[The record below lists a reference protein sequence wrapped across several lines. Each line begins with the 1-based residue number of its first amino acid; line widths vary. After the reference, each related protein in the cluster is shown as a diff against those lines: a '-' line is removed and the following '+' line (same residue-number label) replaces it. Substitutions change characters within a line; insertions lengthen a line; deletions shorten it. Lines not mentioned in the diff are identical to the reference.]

1 MIKKNP
7 FEAYIKMLNAMT
19 PEYKRK
25 LVDAHRRFGELRSLC
40 EAKGYIE
47 TMPQLRGI
55 KVLKNKPEVKE
66 LKGVIDT
73 LKPAKFIW
81 EDIKTTGQS
90 LKKPL
95 AGSLP
100 KKK

>member
-19 PEYKRK
+19 TEYKSK
-25 LVDAHRRFGELRSLC
+25 LVNAHKKFGELRAFC

-66 LKGVIDT
+66 LKAVIDT
-73 LKPAKFIW
+73 LKPGKFIW
-81 EDIKTTGQS
+81 EDMLTTGKS
-90 LKKPL
+90 SKKNL
-95 AGSLP
+95 VES
-100 KKK
+100 